1 MAAVPEFVDRINNP
15 QKYPV
20 IWNEDGTYSTHEMAA
35 EMTELNISLLPWQ
48 KEVWEHPARFKVVAA
63 GRRTGKSRLA
73 AYLLIVNALQTD
85 RGHVFYVAPTQG
97 QARDIMWQTLLEV
110 GHPVIQGSHVNNLQ
124 IRLINGATIS
134 LKGADRPETM
144 RGVSLKYLV
153 MDEYADMKTEVWEQI
168 LRPALADQKGQALFI
183 GTPMGRNH
191 FYDLYLYGDKGD
203 DESFASFHY
212 TSFDNPI
219 LDAGEI
225 EAAKRSMSSFAFR
238 QEFMASFEALGGELF
253 KEDWVKFSEDEPDV
267 GEYYI
272 AVDLAGFEDEGA
284 KTKNKRLDSTAIS
297 IVKVNEDGWYVK
309 EIVHGRW
316 DVKKTAQKIFDA
328 VKKYEPVAV
337 GIEKGIAK
345 QAVMPYISDIMRR
358 TQTFFRVDELSHGN
372 KKKTDRIVWSLQG
385 RFENGYVTLNKGD
398 WNLEF
403 LDQLFQFPNRLVHDD
418 LVDSLSYIEQLAK
431 VSYVS
436 DFEEDDYEYLDAVA
450 GY

>member
-1 MAAVPEFVDRINNP
+1 MVDRTL
-15 QKYPV
+15 
-20 IWNEDGTYSTHEMAA
+20 D
-35 EMTELNISLLPWQ
+35 ISLLPWQ
-48 KEVWEHPARFKVVAA
+48 QEVWNNQARFKVVAA

-73 AYLLIVNALQTD
+73 SYLLIVNALQTD

-110 GHPVIQGSHVNNLQ
+110 GHPVIEGSHINNLQ
-124 IRLINGATIS
+124 IKLINGATIS

-153 MDEYADMKTEVWEQI
+153 MDEYADMKPEVWEQI

-191 FYDLYLYGDKGD
+191 FYDLYLYGSQGN
-203 DESFASFHY
+203 DETFKSFHF

-225 EAAKRSMSSFAFR
+225 ESAKRNMSSFAFR

-253 KEDWVKFSEDEPDV
+253 KEDWVKFSEDEPERGD
-267 GEYYI
+267 YYI
-272 AVDLAGFEDEGA
+272 AIDLAGFEDEGA
-284 KTKNKRLDSTAIS
+284 KKVKNKRLDNTAIS
-297 IVKVNEDGWYVK
+297 VVKVNEDGWYVQ
-309 EIVHGRW
+309 EIIYGRW
-316 DVKKTAQKIFDA
+316 DVKETAKKIFDA
-328 VKKYEPVAV
+328 VKKYEPVAT

-345 QAVMPYISDIMRR
+345 QAVMPYLSDIMRR
-358 TQTFFRVDELSHGN
+358 TQTFFRVDELTHGN

-385 RFENGYVTLNKGD
+385 RFENGYVKLNKGE
-398 WNLEF
+398 WNSEF
-403 LDQLFQFPNRLVHDD
+403 LDQLFQFPNPMVHDD

-431 VSYVS
+431 VSYVT
-436 DFEEDDYEYLDAVA
+436 DFEEDDYEMLDAVA

>member
-1 MAAVPEFVDRINNP
+1 MVDRTL
-15 QKYPV
+15 
-20 IWNEDGTYSTHEMAA
+20 D
-35 EMTELNISLLPWQ
+35 ISLLPWQ
-48 KEVWEHPARFKVVAA
+48 QEVWNHPARFKVVAA

-73 AYLLIVNALQTD
+73 AYKLIVNALQTE

-110 GHPVIQGSHVNNLQ
+110 GHPVIEGSHINNLQ
-124 IRLINGATIS
+124 IKLINGATIS

-153 MDEYADMKTEVWEQI
+153 MDEYADMKPEVWEQI

-191 FYDLYLYGDKGD
+191 FYELYLYGQKGD
-203 DESFASFHY
+203 DESFASFHF

-219 LDAGEI
+219 LDPAEI
-225 EAAKRSMSSFAFR
+225 EAAKKSMSSFAFR

-253 KEDWVKFSEDEPDV
+253 KEEWVKFDEEAPSQGD
-267 GEYYI
+267 YYI
-272 AVDLAGFEDEGA
+272 AIDLAGFEDEGA
-284 KTKNKRLDSTAIS
+284 KKTKNKKLDSTAIS
-297 IVKVNEDGWYVK
+297 VVKANEDGWYVE
-309 EIVHGRW
+309 EIIYGRW
-316 DVKKTAQKIFDA
+316 DVKETAKKIFDA
-328 VKKYEPVAV
+328 VKKYEPVAT

-345 QAVMPYISDIMRR
+345 QAVMPYLSDIMRR

-385 RFENGYVTLNKGD
+385 RFENGYVTLNKGK
-398 WNLEF
+398 WNMEF
-403 LDQLFQFPNRLVHDD
+403 LDQLFQFPNPLVHDD

-436 DFEEDDYEYLDAVA
+436 DFEEDNYEMLDAVA

>member
-1 MAAVPEFVDRINNP
+1 MVDRTL
-15 QKYPV
+15 
-20 IWNEDGTYSTHEMAA
+20 D
-35 EMTELNISLLPWQ
+35 ISLLPWQ
-48 KEVWEHPARFKVVAA
+48 QEVWNDPARFKVVAA

-110 GHPVIQGSHVNNLQ
+110 GHPVIEGSHINNLQ
-124 IRLINGATIS
+124 IKLINGATIS

-153 MDEYADMKTEVWEQI
+153 MDEYADMKPEVWEQI

-191 FYDLYLYGDKGD
+191 FYELYLYGQKGD
-203 DESFASFHY
+203 DESFASFHF

-219 LDAGEI
+219 LDPAEI
-225 EAAKRSMSSFAFR
+225 EAAKKSMSSFAFR

-253 KEDWVKFSEDEPDV
+253 KEEWVKFDEEAPSQGD
-267 GEYYI
+267 YYI
-272 AVDLAGFEDEGA
+272 AIDLAGFEDEGA
-284 KTKNKRLDSTAIS
+284 KKTKNKKLDSTAIS
-297 IVKVNEDGWYVK
+297 VVKANEDGWYVE
-309 EIVHGRW
+309 EIIYGRW
-316 DVKKTAQKIFDA
+316 DVKETAKKIFDA
-328 VKKYEPVAV
+328 VKKYEPVAT

-345 QAVMPYISDIMRR
+345 QAVMPYLSDIMRR
-358 TQTFFRVDELSHGN
+358 TQTFFRVEELSHGN

-385 RFENGYVTLNKGD
+385 RFENGYVTLNKGK
-398 WNLEF
+398 WNMEF
-403 LDQLFQFPNRLVHDD
+403 LDQLFQFPNPLVHDD

-431 VSYVS
+431 VSYFS
-436 DFEEDDYEYLDAVA
+436 DFEEDNYEMLDAVA